1 VIRLKSRLL
10 AVLVVLVLPV
20 CAHAF
25 GKNKIMYDDFKWQ
38 IYQSTHF
45 EIYFYE
51 EERPSLQKVVNFSES
66 AYDELSRKFNFQI
79 SKRIPLMFYAT
90 HSEFEQTNVML
101 NFVPEG
107 VGAFAE
113 PVRNRMVLPIDSP
126 DEKVY
131 SLIKHELTHIFEYEI
146 LFRGRYDL
154 AMRSR
159 PPTWFMEGLASY
171 MAEDEDTNDRMVL
184 RDAVVN
190 DMIPSVQSGFGGFFA
205 YRFGHA
211 VFKFIEIQWGE
222 EGVRDFVMEY
232 RNALGSNVDRA
243 LKRAFNVT
251 PEEFDRKFRTWLRK
265 RYLPVLIQKGEPDEY
280 GDPFRVVQGLRSTET
295 SPAISPSGDLAVALT
310 TYKQDIDV
318 ALFNVPKRQLI
329 RNLTKGLPEKYEYII
344 GQFLTTGPV
353 MGRDLAFSPSGDQIA
368 FFAKKEK
375 GRALVLVNAVTAKL
389 ERSISMKV
397 EQQLNP
403 VFSPDGKK
411 IAFHAFSGNKADIF
425 MLDLASGQITNVTN
439 DDFFDA
445 SPSFSPDGR
454 WLLYS
459 SVVDGFA
466 KLFKLDMNDPTQR
479 FQVTK
484 GEWNDVDG
492 VFSPDG
498 KRVFF
503 ASDRQTGRSDLP
515 KDIASPAATE
525 GEAGSDKG
533 ADPTV
538 FASFNIYSKNL
549 DTGEVLQFTDVVGG
563 CTVPQVFI
571 GEKGV
576 EKLVFSSYYRARN
589 SLYITDTARPF
600 RVVEAAEVLPSKPML
615 DSDRTAFAP
624 PVEVALD
631 PDNFRNEGKFKL
643 FVDDVSINA
652 GFTSDQRFVSRSV
665 IFMSDMLGGRRF
677 IASLDSVS
685 TFANYEFIY
694 LDQRSRT
701 NWGVRLFDQNEYYT
715 VVDQSGQ
722 VVRQEETYGQ
732 TGLVG
737 FLSYP
742 FDRYRRVEYGAGY
755 IMRDVAYPTQVI
767 GDNGPTIEFQNFSD
781 NFPVVFA
788 QLSGDNAHF
797 RSFGPISGRR
807 YNLITQY
814 AHDMSDGG
822 MLSGDVILDVRNY
835 RQLSSRSLLASRIW
849 AAYSDG
855 NQPNFYYFGGLN
867 TLRGYDYNSIVGSRA
882 FYANF
887 ELRFPLVDRIDTPIN
902 LNFSDIRATVF
913 FDVGGAFFE
922 EQKNW
927 TFWEDG
933 QLKDGKASVGW
944 GIAFNFLGLELHWD
958 WARKTNLNK
967 IEDDTVRTFWIGQ
980 TF

>member
-1 VIRLKSRLL
+1 VIRLTSRLV
-10 AVLVVLVLPV
+10 AVLFVLVLPV

-51 EERPSLQKVVNFSES
+51 EERDSLQKVVNFAES

-79 SKRIPLMFYAT
+79 SKRIPLMYYAT
-90 HSEFEQTNVML
+90 HSQFEQTNVMM
-101 NFVPEG
+101 NFIPEG

-131 SLIKHELTHIFEYEI
+131 ALIKHELTHIFEYEI
-146 LFRGRYDL
+146 LFRGRYDR
-154 AMRSR
+154 AVRSR

-171 MAEDEDTNDRMVL
+171 MAEDEDTFDRMVL

-190 DMIPSVQSGFGGFFA
+190 DMIPSVRSGFGGFFA

-211 VFKFIEIQWGE
+211 VFKFIEIHYGE

-232 RNALGSNVDRA
+232 RNALGPSVDRA
-243 LKRAFNVT
+243 LKRAFNLT
-251 PEEFDRKFRTWLRK
+251 PDEFDRKFRTWLRK
-265 RYLPVLIQKGEPDEY
+265 RYLPVLVAKGEPEEY
-280 GDPFRVVQGLRSTET
+280 GDPFSVVEGLRSTET

-318 ALFNVPKRQLI
+318 ALFNVPKRELI
-329 RNLTKGLPEKYEYII
+329 RNLTKGLPEEYEYII
-344 GQFLTTGPV
+344 GQFLTTGPL

-375 GRALVLVNAVTAKL
+375 GRHLVLVNAVTAKM
-389 ERSISMKV
+389 ERSIAMKV

-403 VFSPDGKK
+403 AFSPDGKK
-411 IAFHAFSGNKADIF
+411 IAFHGFQGNKADIF
-425 MLDLASGQITNVTN
+425 MYDLESGELTNVTS

-459 SVVDGFA
+459 SVVDGYA
-466 KLFKLDMNDPTQR
+466 KLFRLDLTDTKSR
-479 FQVTK
+479 FQITK
-484 GEWNDVDG
+484 GSWNDIDG
-492 VFSPDG
+492 VFAPDG

-503 ASDRQTGRSDLP
+503 ASDRQTGRNEETRTAG
-515 KDIASPAATE
+515 ASEESKAE
-525 GEAGSDKG
+525 DEAIPPP
-533 ADPTV
+533 DPTV
-538 FASFNIYSKNL
+538 YAAFNIYSKNL
-549 DTGEVLQFTDVVGG
+549 ETGEALQYTDVVGG
-563 CTVPQVFI
+563 CTVPQVFT
-571 GEKGV
+571 GEKGI
-576 EKLVFSSYYRARN
+576 EKLVFTSYYRGRN
-589 SLYITDTARPF
+589 TLYVTDTSRPF
-600 RVVEAAEVLPSKPML
+600 RVVEEVAPTRPML
-615 DSDRTAFAP
+615 DGERTAFVA

-631 PDNFRNEGKFKL
+631 EENFRDEGKFRL
-643 FVDDVSINA
+643 FIDDVSVNA

-665 IFMSDMLGGRRF
+665 IWMSDMLGGRRF

-685 TFANYEFIY
+685 TFANFDFIY
-694 LDQRSRT
+694 LDQRKRT
-701 NWGVRLFDQNEYYT
+701 NWGVRLFDENEYYT
-715 VVDQSGQ
+715 VVNPQSGDIE
-722 VVRQEETYGQ
+722 REEETYGQ

-742 FDRYRRVEYGAGY
+742 FDRNRRVEWGGGY
-755 IMRDVAYPTQVI
+755 MWRNISYPFLVE
-767 GDNGPTIEFQNFSD
+767 GENGTSLEFVKFSD
-781 NFPVVFA
+781 DFPIVFA
-788 QLSGDNAHF
+788 QLSGDNTHF

-807 YNLITQY
+807 YNLVTQY
-814 AHDMSDGG
+814 AYDTQNGG
-822 MLSGDVILDVRNY
+822 TLSGDVILDVRNY
-835 RQLSSRSLLASRIW
+835 RQITQRSLFASRIW
-849 AAYSDG
+849 GAFSDG

-867 TLRGYDYNSIVGSRA
+867 TLRGYDYNSIVGSTA

-887 ELRFPLVDRIDTPIN
+887 ELRFPIVDRIDTPIN
-902 LNFSDIRATVF
+902 LNFRDIRAHFF
-913 FDVGGAFFE
+913 FDIGGAYFE
-922 EQKNW
+922 DQTNW
-927 TFWEDG
+927 KFWEDG
-933 QLKDGKASVGW
+933 QLKNGVASVGW
-944 GIAFNFLGLELHWD
+944 GISFNFLGLELHFD
-958 WARKTNLNK
+958 WAKRTNLD
-967 IEDDTVRTFWIGQ
+967 EVFDDTTREFWIGQ

>member
-1 VIRLKSRLL
+1 MIRKTSRLL
-10 AVLVVLVLPV
+10 AALFVLVLPV

-25 GKNKIMYDDFKWQ
+25 GKNKIMYDDFKWH
-38 IYQSTHF
+38 IYQTTHF

-51 EERPSLQKVVNFSES
+51 DERASLPKVANFAES

-90 HSEFEQTNVML
+90 HSAFEQTNVML
-101 NFVPEG
+101 NFIPEG

-146 LFRGRYDL
+146 LFRGRYDR

-159 PPTWFMEGLASY
+159 PPTWLMEGLASY
-171 MAEDEDTNDRMVL
+171 MAADEDTNDRMVL

-190 DMIPSVQSGFGGFFA
+190 DMIPSVNSGFGGFFA

-232 RNALGSNVDRA
+232 RNALGPSVDRA
-243 LKRAFNVT
+243 LKRAFNLT

-265 RYLPVLIQKGEPDEY
+265 RYLPVLIQKGEPDEF
-280 GDPFRVVQGLRSTET
+280 GDPFRVQEGVRSTET
-295 SPAISPSGDLAVALT
+295 SPAISPSGDLVVALT

-318 ALFNVPKRQLI
+318 ALFNVPKRELI

-344 GQFLTTGPV
+344 GQFLTTGPL

-368 FFAKKEK
+368 FFAKKER
-375 GRALVLVNAVTAKL
+375 GRHLVLVNALTAKL
-389 ERSISMKV
+389 ERSIGMKV

-403 VFSPDGKK
+403 TFSPDGKK
-411 IAFHAFSGNKADIF
+411 IAFHGILGNKADIF
-425 MLDLASGQITNVTN
+425 MLDLESGEITNVTN

-459 SVVDGFA
+459 SVVDGYA
-466 KLFKLDMNDPTQR
+466 KLFRLDLTDPKLR
-479 FQVTK
+479 YQVTT
-484 GEWNDVDG
+484 GEFNDVDG

-503 ASDRQTGRSDLP
+503 ASDRQTGRSELP
-515 KDIASPAATE
+515 KDVAAPAATE

-533 ADPTV
+533 PDPTV
-538 FASFNIYSKNL
+538 FASFNVYSKDL
-549 DTGEVLQFTDVVGG
+549 ETGAVLQFTDVVGG

-576 EKLVFSSYYRARN
+576 EKLVFSSYYRGRN
-589 SLYITDTARPF
+589 SLYITDTAKPF

-615 DSDRTAFAP
+615 DSDRTAFVP
-624 PVEVALD
+624 PVEVSLD
-631 PDNFRNEGKFKL
+631 EESFRDEGKFRL
-643 FVDDVSINA
+643 FVEDVSVNA
-652 GFTSDQRFVSRSV
+652 GFTSDQTFVSRSV
-665 IFMSDMLGGRRF
+665 IYMSDMLGGRRF

-685 TFANYEFIY
+685 TFANFDFIY
-694 LDQRSRT
+694 LDQRKRT
-701 NWGVRLFDQNEYYT
+701 NWGVRFFDQNEYYT
-715 VVDQSGQ
+715 AVDQSGR
-722 VVRQEETYGQ
+722 VVRDRETYSQ

-742 FDRYRRVEYGAGY
+742 FDRYRRVEWGGGY
-755 IMRDVAYPTQVI
+755 VMRDVSYPVQVS
-767 GDNGPTIEFQNFSD
+767 GPDGPGVDFVTFSD
-781 NFPVVFA
+781 NYPLVFA
-788 QLSGDNAHF
+788 SLSGDNVHF
-797 RSFGPISGRR
+797 RSYGPVSGRR
-807 YNLITQY
+807 YNLLTQY
-814 AHDMSDGG
+814 AYDTEDGG
-822 MLSGDVILDVRNY
+822 TLTNDVIVDVRNY
-835 RQLSSRSLLASRIW
+835 RQLSTRTLLASRVW
-849 AAYSDG
+849 GAFSSG

-867 TLRGYDYNSIVGSRA
+867 TLRGYDYNSLVGSRA

-887 ELRFPLVDRIDTPIN
+887 ELRFPLVDRIDTPIH
-902 LNFSDIRATVF
+902 LNFSDIRGHLF

-922 EQKNW
+922 EQKDW
-927 TFWEDG
+927 KFWEDG
-933 QLKDGKASVGW
+933 KLKDGKAAVGW

-958 WARKTNLNK
+958 WAKRIVQNK
-967 IEDDTVRTFWIGQ
+967 IGDDTVRTFWIGQ